1 MVPFVGPGG
10 KVFPLTTVT
19 SLPFPPRANLLI
31 LSGLSGFVSRLEWHS
46 GISRASCF
54 ELRWH
59 HDHRASTELVF
70 PNKQSHQVM
79 LVEEG
84 ICLSWSSAPSL
95 FRSRVPGIC
104 FRLPCLLL
112 FITLNR
118 EDFSFVIHLDRQPRT
133 SRRREAQTGSR
144 ARSGSR
150 SGSRSE
156 RTLDAVEHSR
166 TLMEWWPFL
175 IFHRGGLRIKVINNI
190 CHLCRYGSTS

>member
-104 FRLPCLLL
+104 FRLPCLSSVPIRQYIVAKARTAGRVRSRLRL
-112 FITLNR
+112 PL
-118 EDFSFVIHLDRQPRT
+118 VILTSGMRT
-133 SRRREAQTGSR
+133 ESLSKTNSN
-144 ARSGSR
+144 S
-150 SGSRSE
+150 
-156 RTLDAVEHSR
+156 
-166 TLMEWWPFL
+166 
-175 IFHRGGLRIKVINNI
+175 
-190 CHLCRYGSTS
+190 